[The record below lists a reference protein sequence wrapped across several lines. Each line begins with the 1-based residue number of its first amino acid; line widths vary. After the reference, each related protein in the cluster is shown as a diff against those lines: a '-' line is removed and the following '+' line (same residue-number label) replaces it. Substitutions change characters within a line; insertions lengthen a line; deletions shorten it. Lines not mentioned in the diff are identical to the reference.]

1 MKNYKYIDNK
11 GTFKLENPELTS
23 YLYLPL
29 ANEEGMMSSITPDL
43 NGDCKTNHNTFLL
56 EPVSSE
62 NLHNNKSSRNF
73 WCVIDGKTPWSALGK
88 SSKQQSNLFTEDK
101 DETSLEAGVLYQQLQ
116 RKSKTFGLQ
125 ANITS
130 FIPSTGEK
138 VELSKFEIKNIS
150 NNEISFSPVVAIP
163 IYGRSANNIRDHR
176 HVTSLLHRISLVDN
190 GVVVT
195 PTMSFDERGHQAN
208 DISYGVFGACDGENP
223 IAFYPTV
230 EEFIG
235 EGGSLENPKSLT
247 KDIRNAR
254 KKGYSING
262 YEAMGA
268 LRFEKVSLQP
278 GDKKVYI
285 IALAISE
292 EEFELNDKISILL
305 SEEQFNYKL
314 EETKKYWNEKIN
326 IRLKTSDTEFN
337 NWMHW
342 VNFQPMLR
350 RIFGCSFLPHHDYG
364 KGGRGWRD
372 LWQDCL
378 ALLCMDP
385 ADVRQ
390 MLIDNFAGVRF
401 DGTNATIIGNNQG
414 EFIADRNDITRVW
427 MDHGAWP
434 LITSNFYIQQTG
446 DVEILVDDQSYFK
459 DLQVVRGEQKDSK
472 WSNEYGNK
480 LKTINENIYKG
491 SILEHMLIQHLTV
504 FLDVGEHNKM
514 RLRGADWNDA
524 LDMAEERG
532 ESVAFT
538 ALYGS
543 NFITLSNLVNEL
555 AKKGIDYVCLAKE
568 LKELLEIDLDSYDNI
583 KKKHILL
590 YRFCE
595 NNQHTISGKKVKI
608 SSKELSSYLAQIG
621 EWIIKDVRNNEWI
634 NDKENGWFNGYYDNS
649 GNRVEGRQGDLVRMM
664 LTSQVFTIM
673 SDVATEEQI
682 QGIVKSV
689 DSNLY
694 DPEVGGYRLNTDFKE
709 VKMDLGR
716 MFGFAYGH
724 KENGAV
730 FAHMAVMYANAL
742 YSRGYAKEGLKVID
756 SIYKQCQNFEKSKI
770 YPGIPEYF
778 DANGRGMYHFL
789 TGSASWLM
797 LTVLTEMFGVKGQ
810 MGNLMLEPRLQKHQ
824 FNKNGEAGIDLT
836 FANRK
841 LKVVYLNPDLLDY
854 GEYKVKKVKLNNIEK
869 ESNTIIREAILDL
882 DQTKQHEIIVRL
894 GR

>member
-1 MKNYKYIDNK
+1 MKNYKYTDNN

-43 NGDCKTNHNTFLL
+43 NGDCKINHNAFLL

-73 WCVIDGKTPWSALGK
+73 WCVLEDKTPWSALGK
-88 SSKQQSNLFTEDK
+88 SAKQQSELFTNEK
-101 DETSLEAGVLYQQLQ
+101 EETSLEAGILYQQLQ
-116 RKSKTFGLQ
+116 RKSKTVGLQ
-125 ANITS
+125 ANISS
-130 FIPSTGEK
+130 FIPCTGEK
-138 VELSKFEIKNIS
+138 IELTKFEIKNIS
-150 NNEISFSPVVAIP
+150 KKEISFSPVAAIP

-176 HVTSLLHRISLVDN
+176 HVTSLLHRISVVEN
-190 GVVVT
+190 GVIVR

-223 IAFYPTV
+223 ISFYPTV
-230 EEFIG
+230 EGFIG
-235 EGGSLENPKSLT
+235 EGGSLENPKSLIE
-247 KDIRNAR
+247 DIGSA
-254 KKGYSING
+254 KEKGYSING
-262 YEAMGA
+262 YEAIGA

-292 EEFELNDKISILL
+292 EELELNDKVSTLL
-305 SEEQFNYKL
+305 SQEQFNNKL

-326 IRLKTSDTEFN
+326 IRLNTSDTEFN

-385 ADVRQ
+385 GDVRQ

-401 DGTNATIIGNNQG
+401 DGTNATIIGSKQG

-434 LITSNFYIQQTG
+434 LITTNFYIQQTG
-446 DVEILVDDQSYFK
+446 DVEILVDGQSYFK

-480 LKTINENIYKG
+480 LKTMNESVYKG

-555 AKKGIDYVCLAKE
+555 SNKGIDYIYLAKE
-568 LKELLEIDLDSYDNI
+568 LKDLLEIDLDDCDNI
-583 KKKHILL
+583 KQKHNLL
-590 YRFCE
+590 YKFCE
-595 NNQHTISGKKVKI
+595 NNQHTVSGEKVKI
-608 SSKELSSYLAQIG
+608 SSKELSDYLTQIG
-621 EWIIKDVRNNEWI
+621 KWIIEDVRNTEWI

-682 QGIVKSV
+682 QDIVKSV

-797 LTVLTEMFGVKGQ
+797 LTVLTEMFGVKGK
-810 MGNLMLEPRLQKHQ
+810 MGDLMLEPRLQKHQ
-824 FNKNGEAGIDLT
+824 FNENGEASIDLT

-869 ESNTIIREAILDL
+869 ESNTIIRDEILDL